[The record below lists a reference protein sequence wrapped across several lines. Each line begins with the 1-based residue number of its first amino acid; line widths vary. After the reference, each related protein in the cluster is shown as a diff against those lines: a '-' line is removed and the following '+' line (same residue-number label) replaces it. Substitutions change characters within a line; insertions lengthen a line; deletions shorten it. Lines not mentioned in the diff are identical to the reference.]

1 MTLSPG
7 HILNSRYHIESLLGQ
22 GGFGAVYKARDANLD
37 KLVAVKENLD
47 TSQEAQR
54 QFLREATVL
63 ANLSH
68 PNLPR
73 VTDHFIIPDQGQYL
87 VMDFI
92 EGDDLQRTVEKD
104 GAIDP
109 PRAAHYISQVM
120 DALIYLHGRTP
131 PVLHRDI
138 KPANIKITPEG
149 KAVLVDFGLVKL
161 YDSHTKTT
169 MGARAITPGY
179 SPPEQYGQ
187 GSTDVRSD
195 IYALG
200 ATFYMLVTGVNPP
213 ESVQRVAGDTLRPAH
228 LVNPRVPPGMGMA
241 ISRAMDMV
249 PTNRFPTMMDFRN
262 AISSQRVSPAQTVNL
277 QPGPVMQATIPV
289 ASSGTYISQE
299 PLPPG
304 AQYAVPVK
312 KKPKTGLILG
322 IAGGLVAIVA
332 IICIAL
338 YSIGSAANKSATAT
352 SEALAV
358 QRTRTERADQKL
370 EEEKATE
377 AAQVEMTQAAQVV
390 MTEAAATVSAV
401 QAITTTAESY
411 GSPALV
417 FGPSS
422 GSLEHTTDGF
432 IPGTSADVSL
442 KNFLVEATFLNP
454 YSTSAGSWD
463 YGFLFRHE
471 GANQQYRLI
480 ISSTGEWELYNNTGE
495 PDGTLVDSGT
505 IPNLDT
511 SEFGSN
517 TVQVVAYD
525 NYGELMVNGEF
536 ISELDLSARATEGDI
551 FVATG
556 MYTGDLIAGKFTE
569 YWDFFVYNIP

>member
-7 HILNSRYHIESLLGQ
+7 HILNNRYHIEALLGQ

-47 TSQEAQR
+47 ISQEAQR

-104 GAIDP
+104 GALDP
-109 PRAAHYISQVM
+109 SRAAHYIAQVM

-241 ISRAMDMV
+241 IARAMDMV
-249 PTNRFPTMMDFRN
+249 PTNRFPTMLDFRN
-262 AISSQRVSPAQTVNL
+262 AISSQRVTPAQTVNL
-277 QPGPVMQATIPV
+277 QSGPVMQATVPV
-289 ASSGTYISQE
+289 ASTGVYVSQE

-312 KKPKTGLILG
+312 KKPKTGLIIG
-322 IAGGLVAIVA
+322 ITGGVVA
-332 IICIAL
+332 IIAVVCIAL
-338 YSIGSAANKSATAT
+338 YSIGAAANKSATAT

-370 EEEKATE
+370 QEKKATE
-377 AAQVEMTQAAQVV
+377 AAQLEMTQAAQAV
-390 MTEAAATVSAV
+390 MTEAAATVSFV
-401 QAITTTAESY
+401 QSITATAESF

-432 IPGTSADVSL
+432 IPGTNADVSL

-454 YSTSAGSWD
+454 YSTTSGPWD

-480 ISSTGEWELYNNTGE
+480 VSSTGDWELYNNTGD
-495 PDGTLVDSGT
+495 PDGTLVDSGKVT
-505 IPNLDT
+505 NLDT

-517 TVQVVAYD
+517 TIQVVAYD
-525 NYGELMVNGEF
+525 NYGELMVNNEF
-536 ISELDLSARATEGDI
+536 VSDLDLSGRTVEGDV

-556 MYTGDLIAGKFTE
+556 MYTGDLIAGYYTE

>member
-1 MTLSPG
+1 MTLSPR

-569 YWDFFVYNIP
+569 YWNFFVYNIP

>member
-7 HILNSRYHIESLLGQ
+7 HILNNRYHIESLLGQ

-68 PNLPR
+68 SNLPR

-92 EGDDLQRTVEKD
+92 EGDDLQHTVEKD
-104 GAIDP
+104 GALDP
-109 PRAAHYISQVM
+109 NRAAHYISQVM

-187 GSTDVRSD
+187 GTTDVRSD

-262 AISSQRVSPAQTVNL
+262 AISSQRISPVQTVNL
-277 QPGPVMQATIPV
+277 QSSPVPQATVPV
-289 ASSGTYISQE
+289 SGMGTYVSSE

-304 AQYAVPVK
+304 PLYAAPVK
-312 KKPKTGLILG
+312 KKKKTGLIIG

-332 IICIAL
+332 VVCIAL
-338 YSIGSAANKSATAT
+338 YSIGAAANKNATAT
-352 SEALAV
+352 SEALAL
-358 QRTRTERADQKL
+358 QRTRTERAEQKM
-370 EEEKATE
+370 EEEQSTQ
-377 AAQVEMTQAAQVV
+377 AAELEMTQAAETV
-390 MTEAAATVSAV
+390 MTQAAATADAV
-401 QAITTTAESY
+401 IAMTVTSESM
-411 GSPALV
+411 GAPMLT
-417 FGPSS
+417 FGPAS

-432 IPGTSADVSL
+432 IPGSNADVSV
-442 KNFLVEATFLNP
+442 KNFLAEASFLNP
-454 YSTSAGSWD
+454 YSTSSGTWD

-480 ISSTGEWELYNNTGE
+480 ITSDKEWELYNNTGE
-495 PDGTLVDSGT
+495 PDGTLIDSGT
-505 IPNLDT
+505 VPNLDT
-511 SEFGSN
+511 SEYGMN
-517 TVQVVAYD
+517 TIQIVAYD
-525 NYGELMVNGEF
+525 NYGELMVNGELT
-536 ISELDLSARATEGDI
+536 SELDLSARSTAGDI

-556 MYTGDLIAGKFTE
+556 MFTGDLIEGKFTE
-569 YWDFFVYNIP
+569 YWDFYVYDIP